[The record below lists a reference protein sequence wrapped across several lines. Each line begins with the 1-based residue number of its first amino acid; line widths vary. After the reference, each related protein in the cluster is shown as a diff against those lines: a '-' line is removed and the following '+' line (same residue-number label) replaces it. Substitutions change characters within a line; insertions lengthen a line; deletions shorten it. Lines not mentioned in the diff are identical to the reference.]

1 MPTASVRLASS
12 NPASAV
18 PPSHLAFRRP
28 SERRRR
34 PEDPILVPL
43 EQLRPTQG
51 AVGMKAV
58 AAKRE
63 KVARRAECSKQIVR
77 YLEKRPIPAVRGPD
91 DGFYIIDH
99 HHLSMALHQNEVTEA
114 FVRVI
119 GDLSRL
125 PRGEFWRR
133 MAERGCLHPFDHHGQ
148 RIHPSALPSAI
159 RHLKRDAYRDLS
171 WSIREAGGFVKSE
184 QPYAEFRWAQFF
196 RSRIPRTT
204 VLRDFEYAH
213 DRGMML
219 ARSEGA
225 AHLPGFIGMND

>member
-1 MPTASVRLASS
+1 MPTISVRLASS
-12 NPASAV
+12 KSAAPLPPSLLAFPV
-18 PPSHLAFRRP
+18 PPDK
-28 SERRRR
+28 RRR
-34 PEDPILVPL
+34 PEDPILVPI
-43 EQLRPTQG
+43 EQFRPTQG

-63 KVARRAECSKQIVR
+63 KVARRAECSRKIER
-77 YLEKRPIPAVRGPD
+77 YLEKRPIPAVLGP
-91 DGFYIIDH
+91 GAGYYIIDH
-99 HHLSMALHQNEVTEA
+99 HHLSMALHQNEVSEA

-125 PRGEFWRR
+125 PRGEFWRC
-133 MAERGCLHPFDHHGQ
+133 MAARGCLHPYDHHGQ

-159 RHLKRDAYRDLS
+159 RHMKRDAYRDLS
-171 WSIREAGGFVKSE
+171 WSVREAGGFVKSE

-196 RSRIPRTT
+196 RSRLPRTT

-219 ARSEGA
+219 ARSQA
-225 AHLPGFIGMND
+225 AVHLPGFIGIND